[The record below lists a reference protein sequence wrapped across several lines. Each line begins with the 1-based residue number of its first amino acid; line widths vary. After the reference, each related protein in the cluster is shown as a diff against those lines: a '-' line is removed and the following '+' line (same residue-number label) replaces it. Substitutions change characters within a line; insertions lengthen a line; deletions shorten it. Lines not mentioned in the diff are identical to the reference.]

1 MAMHARVCVCVLYA
15 VADTN
20 CLRMNVLLSSCLSC
34 LLLRLPASAD
44 KAIVLHVSVAPLVLS
59 LLLAAGEDANVGLVL
74 DSVPQLSAAVE
85 PLRSAAEG
93 ATMRSTV
100 SGLQ

>member
-1 MAMHARVCVCVLYA
+1 MLAC
-15 VADTN
+15 
-20 CLRMNVLLSSCLSC
+20 
-34 LLLRLPASAD
+34 LPA
-44 KAIVLHVSVAPLVLS
+44 
-59 LLLAAGEDANVGLVL
+59 LLEPRLKLAFASRDDEDANVGLVL